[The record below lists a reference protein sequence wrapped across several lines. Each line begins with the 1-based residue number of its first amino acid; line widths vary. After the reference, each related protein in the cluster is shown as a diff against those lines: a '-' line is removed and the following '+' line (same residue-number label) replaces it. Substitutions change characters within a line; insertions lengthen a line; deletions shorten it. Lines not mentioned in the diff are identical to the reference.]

1 MERVDYLVIGGGS
14 GGLASA
20 RRAASYGARV
30 AVVEAAELG
39 GTCVN
44 VGCVP
49 KKVMWNAAQ
58 LAEAL
63 DHAQGYGF
71 DVEMRGHDFGAL
83 RERREAY
90 IQRMR
95 AVYANN
101 LAKDNVELVRG
112 RAVFSSAHEVSVG
125 ERQLTAAHVLIAT
138 GSAASVPD
146 IPGAELG
153 ATSDGF
159 FALTALPKSVLIVGA
174 GYIAVELASAL
185 RGLGS
190 EVTLAM
196 RHERP
201 LRGFDSMLGDALR
214 EALESSGVRVYH
226 DVNVV
231 KLTRNDRAEKLA
243 LLSNG
248 HALPAVDAVFWAIG
262 RHANVNG
269 LGLEAAQ
276 VRCDSSGH
284 IMVDEWQNTT
294 APGVYAIG
302 DVAGHA
308 TLTPVAIAAGRKLS
322 DRLFGGKSESKLDYA
337 DIPSVVFSHPPIGT
351 VGLSETSAREQYGN
365 DVKTYSTRF
374 TNMYYAVTEQKAHT
388 HMKLVTV
395 GKEERVVGVHVIG
408 RGADEMI
415 QGFAVAVKLR
425 ATKADFDRT
434 VAIHPTA
441 SEELVTMRT
450 PTARHMR
457 EAAAE

>member
-30 AVVEAAELG
+30 AVVEAGALG

-58 LAEAL
+58 IADALQLAR
-63 DHAQGYGF
+63 GYGF
-71 DVEMRGHDFGAL
+71 DVEVRGHDFAAL
-83 RERREAY
+83 RQRREAY
-90 IQRMR
+90 IERMR
-95 AVYANN
+95 GVYAQH
-101 LAKDNVELVRG
+101 LAKDNVELING
-112 RAVFSSAHEVSVG
+112 RATLTGPREVSVG

-146 IPGAELG
+146 LPGAELG

-159 FALTALPKSVLIVGA
+159 FALEALPKSVLIVGA
-174 GYIAVELASAL
+174 GYIAVELAGVL
-185 RGLGS
+185 RGLGAA
-190 EVTLAM
+190 VTLAM

-201 LRGFDSMLGDALR
+201 LRGFDAMLGDALR
-214 EALESSGVRVYH
+214 EALEKSGVHVVPE
-226 DVNVV
+226 VNVV
-231 KLTRNDRAEKLA
+231 RLTRNDRGEKIA

-248 HALPAVDAVFWAIG
+248 HVLPAVDTVLWTIG
-262 RHANVNG
+262 RHANVAG
-269 LGLEAAQ
+269 LGLEAAS
-276 VRCDSSGH
+276 VRRDASGH
-284 IMVDEWQNTT
+284 IVVDEWQNTT

-302 DVAGHA
+302 DVTGHA
-308 TLTPVAIAAGRKLS
+308 TLTPVAIAAGRKLA
-322 DRLFGGKSESKLDYA
+322 DRLFGAKPESKLDYN

-351 VGLSETSAREQYGN
+351 VGLSELDARQKHGDE
-365 DVKTYSTRF
+365 VKVYSTRF
-374 TNMYYAVTEQKAHT
+374 TNMYYAVTEQKELT

-415 QGFAVAVKLR
+415 QGFAVAVKLG

-441 SEELVTMRT
+441 SEELVTLR
-450 PTARHMR
+450 
-457 EAAAE
+457 